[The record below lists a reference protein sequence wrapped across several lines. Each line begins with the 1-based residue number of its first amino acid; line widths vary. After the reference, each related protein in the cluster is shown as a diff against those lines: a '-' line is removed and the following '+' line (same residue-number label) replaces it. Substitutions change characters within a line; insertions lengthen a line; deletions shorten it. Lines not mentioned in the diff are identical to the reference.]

1 MDNKTNGALA
11 GVLAASIA
19 SWDRYD
25 TDTRRRLRDV
35 RDDTNDALDQI
46 QTYKSSGEQIRG
58 RLPVVMD
65 AQIGLA
71 LANPSQVSPEILPT
85 TTKLTRPAFDEESV
99 SDLNWPP
106 KTGTYDSKN
115 RVSEIGEMTR
125 TFLALTFQ
133 EVRAFI
139 EGLAQTKSP
148 TQTGLLQINRA
159 ANQLVS
165 VLSTLNLSA
174 AQYASAWQKVFTG
187 TTTTPTTDPHL
198 GSPVIGTA
206 NAGNNVLSVAFSP
219 SSVKSDRAMRVRI
232 TASAGGGINAQTDVV
247 TVIFASEW
255 KDSNGTPITPA
266 IVGSQ
271 GLYASASSSTGF
283 TIQLSQGIPVSSA
296 QDFSILVSTGV
307 AVANTIV

>member
-11 GVLAASIA
+11 GMLAASIA

-46 QTYKSSGEQIRG
+46 QNHKSSGEQIRG

-65 AQIGLA
+65 AQLGLA

-174 AQYASAWQKVFTG
+174 AQYASAWQKVFGASASQATN
-187 TTTTPTTDPHL
+187 PHL
-198 GSPVIGTA
+198 NAPVIGA
-206 NAGNNVLSVAFSP
+206 PNGANNVASVSFVA
-219 SSVKSDRAMRVRI
+219 SSVKTDYAMRSAVTAGAGPI
-232 TASAGGGINAQTDVV
+232 TAGNDIV
-247 TVIFASEW
+247 TIVFASEF
-255 KDSNGTPITPA
+255 KDSSGNPVTPA

-271 GLYASASSSTGF
+271 GLYASGVTSTGF
-283 TIQLSQGIPVSSA
+283 TIQLSTGIGGGLT
-296 QDFSILVSTGV
+296 QNFSILVGGGGAN
-307 AVANTIV
+307 AVIT

>member
-1 MDNKTNGALA
+1 MQSKATAAMA
-11 GVLAASIA
+11 GLVAAGLA
-19 SWDRYD
+19 SWDRID
-25 TDTRRRLRDV
+25 NDTRRKLRENREDA
-35 RDDTNDALDQI
+35 NDALDQI
-46 QTYKSSGEQIRG
+46 AAYKSSGEQVRG
-58 RLPVVMD
+58 RLPIVMD

-148 TQTGLLQINRA
+148 TQAGLLQINRA

-165 VLSTLNLSA
+165 VLSTLNLST
-174 AQYASAWQKVFTG
+174 AQYAAAWQKVFG
-187 TTTTPTTDPHL
+187 APSTTVSDPHL
-198 GSPVIGTA
+198 GTPVIGA
-206 NAGNNVLSVAFSP
+206 PNGANNV
-219 SSVKSDRAMRVRI
+219 SSVSFVPSAVKNDRAMRIRI
-232 TASAGGGINAQTDVV
+232 TAGAGNISATTDIV
-247 TVIFASEW
+247 TVTFASEW
-255 KDSNGTPITPA
+255 KDSSGNPIIPSL
-266 IVGSQ
+266 VGSQ
-271 GLYASASSSTGF
+271 GLFASGISSTGF
-283 TIQLSQGIPVSSA
+283 TLQSQQSILGAV
-296 QDFSILVSTGV
+296 DFSIIVSGG
-307 AVANTIV
+307 ASANTIT

>member
-11 GVLAASIA
+11 GMLAASIA

-25 TDTRRRLRDV
+25 SDTRRRLRDV

-46 QTYKSSGEQIRG
+46 QNYKSSGEQIRG

-148 TQTGLLQINRA
+148 TQAGLLQINRA
-159 ANQLVS
+159 ANQFVN

-174 AQYASAWQKVFTG
+174 TQYASAWQKVFGASASPSTN
-187 TTTTPTTDPHL
+187 PHL
-198 GSPVIGTA
+198 NAPVIGA
-206 NAGNNVLSVAFSP
+206 PNGANNVAAVSFVA
-219 SSVKSDRAMRVRI
+219 SSVKTDYAMRIAI
-232 TASAGGGINAQTDVV
+232 TAGVAPIAAGGDVV
-247 TVIFASEW
+247 TITFASEF
-255 KDSNGTPITPA
+255 KDSIGNPVIPA
-266 IVGSQ
+266 IVGTQ
-271 GLYASASSSTGF
+271 GLYANNVTSTGF
-283 TIQLSQGIPVSSA
+283 TIQLGAGIGAGVT
-296 QDFSILVSTGV
+296 QNFGILVGGGG
-307 AVANTIV
+307 ANAILT

>member
-1 MDNKTNGALA
+1 MQSKATAAMA
-11 GVLAASIA
+11 GLVAAGLA
-19 SWDRYD
+19 SWDRID
-25 TDTRRRLRDV
+25 NDTRRKLRENREDA
-35 RDDTNDALDQI
+35 NDALDQI
-46 QTYKSSGEQIRG
+46 AAYKSSGEQVRG
-58 RLPVVMD
+58 RLPIVMD

-71 LANPSQVSPEILPT
+71 LANPAQISPEILPT

-106 KTGTYDSKN
+106 KTGTYDAKN

-174 AQYASAWQKVFTG
+174 AQYAASWQKVFG
-187 TTTTPTTDPHL
+187 ASSTTVSDPHL
-198 GSPVIGTA
+198 GTPVIGA
-206 NAGNNVLSVAFSP
+206 PNGANNVASRPPRAQSV
-219 SSVKSDRAMRVRI
+219 
-232 TASAGGGINAQTDVV
+232 G
-247 TVIFASEW
+247 
-255 KDSNGTPITPA
+255 
-266 IVGSQ
+266 
-271 GLYASASSSTGF
+271 
-283 TIQLSQGIPVSSA
+283 
-296 QDFSILVSTGV
+296 
-307 AVANTIV
+307 